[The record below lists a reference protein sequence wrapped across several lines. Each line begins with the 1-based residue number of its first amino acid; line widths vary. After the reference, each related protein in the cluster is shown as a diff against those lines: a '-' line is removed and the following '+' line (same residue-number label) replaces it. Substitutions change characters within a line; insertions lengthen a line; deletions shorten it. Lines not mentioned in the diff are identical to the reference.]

1 MDNENNV
8 IDYGEWIIPNKWDD
22 VTLFQYQQ
30 ITKYYSDKEKKFDL
44 RDVLEIF
51 TNHTRDEINQLPVEF
66 AEKIMNELSFVNEE
80 PKYGDATN
88 TIEIDGEK
96 YSINVMQKLKTGEYL
111 AVDTVL
117 RADNYNYA
125 AILAILCRKEGE
137 IYDTKF
143 ENEML
148 DNRIELFKNISLMK
162 VMPLVSFFLQRYMI
176 STMPT
181 LLSSEIKEGIS
192 HIRKDLEISAKNGD
206 ISKHS
211 MKSAMKTLKKYEKII
226 NGI

>member
-181 LLSSEIKEGIS
+181 LLSSEVQEGIN